1 MTDKLPP
8 LPETTVSTAYHIDGC
23 GEPAYTPEEMQEYAR
38 QAVREAVPEGFV
50 LVPVEPT
57 EAMLQA
63 ALDCQDADPED
74 GPASEVY
81 YGYKAMLAAAKEAK

>member
-1 MTDKLPP
+1 MNDKLPP

-23 GEPAYTPEEMQEYAR
+23 GEPAYTPEEMHAYAR

-57 EAMLQA
+57 EAMLKA
-63 ALDCQDADPED
+63 AHSLPDVFSLGDE
-74 GPASEVY
+74 
-81 YGYKAMLAAAKEAK
+81 YKAMIAAAKEAK